1 MLISCTKRPIP
12 VDEEGRQND
21 AVIADIEQ
29 MVYLRGTGA
38 VVAGTRGEQRRWR
51 RLTAPLNAV
60 LVGR

>member
-1 MLISCTKRPIP
+1 MLIISCTKRPIP

-38 VVAGTRGEQRRWR
+38 VVAGTRGEQR
-51 RLTAPLNAV
+51 
-60 LVGR
+60 